1 MKNPSFEDI
10 QDNMILML
18 NEFDVKFGNN
28 KSYLLERAYIRA
40 LRDTGVEIPTDV
52 SHCQMVE
59 LSVIEYKN
67 TKRRPILP
75 HAQLGFDDS
84 DGTYADGYEA

>member
-18 NEFDVKFGNN
+18 NEFDVKCGTN
-28 KSYLLERAYIRA
+28 KAYLLERAYIRA

-52 SHCQMVE
+52 SHCQMS
-59 LSVIEYKN
+59 L
-67 TKRRPILP
+67 
-75 HAQLGFDDS
+75 
-84 DGTYADGYEA
+84 

>member
-18 NEFDVKFGNN
+18 NEFDVKSGTN
-28 KSYLLERAYIRA
+28 KAYLLERAYIRA
-40 LRDTGVEIPTDV
+40 LRDADVEIPIDV
-52 SHCQMVE
+52 GYCQMSE

-75 HAQLGFDDS
+75 YAQLGFDDS
-84 DGTYADGYEA
+84 DGTYTDGYKA